1 VFPKFPNFNKLTVES
16 ISLISSQLL
25 LAQRRISELAL
36 ANLFLWEEFDQPQY
50 TFINDN
56 LCLLISPPNEKPYF
70 LEPLTQNDLLKTVD
84 TCLQHCGKISRA
96 SGYLICHVPRRKYR
110 LSPLRSEFDYL
121 YLTKDLAELKGK
133 KYDGKRNHIKRFT
146 HRFPDY
152 AFLRFENKFK
162 KEALELFVRWFNA
175 RKESRYFPKLAYVA
189 QRNAL
194 LKAFSNFEKL
204 KLIGGLILA
213 EKAIK
218 GFIIGSQLNANTV
231 SVHFLYVEPEFNGV
245 SQTLLWK
252 ACQDSFAAFS
262 HINLEQDLGIPG
274 LRTAKLS
281 YHPLKLEKKFEIN
294 PLFS

>member
-1 VFPKFPNFNKLTVES
+1 MQNAHLHFWMKKESRGIKFFGPK
-16 ISLISSQLL
+16 LL
-25 LAQRRISELAL
+25 PQKSHLECPKTI
-36 ANLFLWEEFDQPQY
+36 FLPF
-50 TFINDN
+50 
-56 LCLLISPPNEKPYF
+56 
-70 LEPLTQNDLLKTVD
+70 
-84 TCLQHCGKISRA
+84 GR
-96 SGYLICHVPRRKYR
+96 
-110 LSPLRSEFDYL
+110 RSE
-121 YLTKDLAELKGK
+121 T
-133 KYDGKRNHIKRFT
+133 
-146 HRFPDY
+146 
-152 AFLRFENKFK
+152 KFK
-162 KEALELFVRWFNA
+162 KEALELFDRWFNA
-175 RKESRYFPKLAYVA
+175 RKESRYFPKLAYVS

-218 GFIIGSQLNANTV
+218 GFIIGSQLNAQTV
-231 SVHFLYVEPEFNGV
+231 SVHFLYVDPEFNGV

-294 PLFS
+294 PLFF